1 LVAASKKALKTRGKP
16 ESADLTATTT
26 FVDTGIYSIVRQPMT
41 LGMAI
46 WSVALILVFQSI
58 LAIILGVISIICFWM
73 SARKEGEYDIGKF
86 GDKYREYIKRTPMW
100 NIFKGLRK

>member
-1 LVAASKKALKTRGKP
+1 
-16 ESADLTATTT
+16 
-26 FVDTGIYSIVRQPMT
+26 
-41 LGMAI
+41 
-46 WSVALILVFQSI
+46 
-58 LAIILGVISIICFWM
+58 M